1 MRFATLAVL
10 VAACAG
16 GGSSSSNPPGGGSS
30 GSMVDARTAPRP
42 DATSGSPSGGSV
54 DAGSGNPTGDCMGV
68 SEGGSCTGTML
79 TYCEMGVVE
88 TADCAEFMLTCE
100 CDGTGYCDCAGE
112 GGGGGPD
119 GGVGGGGMCGAV
131 TEGGNCTG
139 TRLEYCEEGMLFSV
153 DCVAVGATSCQCDP
167 TGWCDCY

>member
-1 MRFATLAVL
+1 MRLATLAVML
-10 VAACAG
+10 GACAG
-16 GGSSSSNPPGGGSS
+16 SGSSSSNPPGGSS
-30 GSMVDARTAPRP
+30 SSMADARTAPRP
-42 DATSGSPSGGSV
+42 DGSSGTSSGGV
-54 DAGSGNPTGDCMGV
+54 DAGTGGEPTGDCMGV
-68 SEGGSCTGTML
+68 SEGGSCAGTML
-79 TYCEMGVVE
+79 TFCEAGMVE
-88 TADCAEFMLTCE
+88 NVDCAEFMVTCE

-119 GGVGGGGMCGAV
+119 GGPSGGGMCGAV

-153 DCVAVGATSCQCDP
+153 DCVAVGATACECDP